1 MYQEFS
7 VTTIDI
13 DKATK
18 RIAVGFTN
26 EIDPDSINPK
36 TLYISTGDNGDV
48 VKIRWSVEGHAL
60 YVDIVDEIVPNL
72 SYYLFITT
80 DVLNAMG
87 ENLTNRCKQ
96 EFVIKT
102 DVRNSCEIL
111 SPIYDEKFDVN
122 DITITLAEL
131 LYSDESNEE
140 NSFYVQVSSD
150 WMFENIVT
158 ESTFTDRNSAK
169 VHVDKTGQIFIR
181 ARVQKDKENYG
192 EWSAPVS
199 IYIGS
204 DENSY
209 TDDIDDDPIFFQE
222 LEIISSPEQ
231 GETPKSFIIEFDSE
245 VDEKSIENAILI
257 LKRRI

>member
-18 RIAVGFTN
+18 RIAIGFTN

-48 VKIRWSVEGHAL
+48 VKIKWKVEGYTL
-60 YVDIVDEIVPNL
+60 YVDVVEEITPNL

-87 ENLTNRCKQ
+87 ENLVNRCKQ
-96 EFVIKT
+96 EFIIET

-111 SPIYDEKFDVN
+111 SPVYDEKFDTN
-122 DITITLAEL
+122 DVTISLSEI
-131 LYSDESNEE
+131 LYSDESQKE

-158 ESTFTDRNSAK
+158 ESVFTDRSSAK

-181 ARVQKDKENYG
+181 ARVQKDEENYG

-199 IYIGS
+199 IYMGS
-204 DENSY
+204 DEDDS
-209 TDDIDDDPIFFQE
+209 TDDTDDDPIFFRE
-222 LEIISSPEQ
+222 LEIISAPEQ
-231 GETPKSFIIEFDSE
+231 GETPRSFIIEFDSE

>member
-1 MYQEFS
+1 MYQDFS
-7 VTTIDI
+7 VSTIDI

-18 RIAVGFTN
+18 RIAIGFTN

-36 TLYISTGDNGDV
+36 TLYVSTGDNGDV
-48 VKIRWSVEGHAL
+48 VKIKWQVEGYIL
-60 YVDIVDEIVPNL
+60 YVDIVEEIVPNL

-87 ENLTNRCKQ
+87 ENLANRCKQ
-96 EFVIKT
+96 EFIVKT

-111 SPIYDEKFDVN
+111 SPVYDEKFDDCDV
-122 DITITLAEL
+122 TVTLSEI
-131 LYSDESNEE
+131 LYSDASKQE

-158 ESTFTDRNSAK
+158 ESAFTNRNTAK
-169 VHVDKTGQIFIR
+169 IHVDKTGQIFIR
-181 ARVQKDKENYG
+181 ARVQKDEENYG

-199 IYIGS
+199 IYMDNDNDLS
-204 DENSY
+204 FDE
-209 TDDIDDDPIFFQE
+209 DEEPIFFQE

-231 GETPKSFIIEFDSE
+231 GETPRSFIIEFDSE
-245 VDEKSIENAILI
+245 IDEKSIEDAILI

>member
-7 VTTIDI
+7 VSTIDI

-18 RIAVGFTN
+18 RIAIGFTN

-36 TLYISTGDNGDV
+36 TLYVSTGDNGDV
-48 VKIRWSVEGHAL
+48 VKIKWKVEGYTL
-60 YVDIVDEIVPNL
+60 YVDIADEIVPNL

-96 EFVIKT
+96 EFIIKT

-111 SPIYDEKFDVN
+111 SPIYDEKFEANDVA
-122 DITITLAEL
+122 IALSEI
-131 LYSDESNEE
+131 LYSDESARE
-140 NSFYVQVSSD
+140 NSFYVQASSD

-158 ESTFTDRNSAK
+158 ESIFTDRSSAK
-169 VHVDKTGQIFIR
+169 VHIDKTGQIFIR

-204 DENSY
+204 NEDDS
-209 TDDIDDDPIFFQE
+209 TDDIDEDPIFYRE

>member
-18 RIAVGFTN
+18 RIAIGFTN

-36 TLYISTGDNGDV
+36 TLYVSTGDNGDV
-48 VKIRWSVEGHAL
+48 VKIKWMVEGYTL
-60 YVDIVDEIVPNL
+60 YVDIAEEITPNL

-87 ENLTNRCKQ
+87 ENLSSRCKQ
-96 EFVIKT
+96 EFIIKT

-111 SPIYDEKFDVN
+111 SPVYDEQFDSN
-122 DITITLAEL
+122 DVPISLSEI
-131 LYSDESNEE
+131 LYSDTSTKE
-140 NSFYVQVSSD
+140 NSFFVQVSSD

-158 ESTFTDRNSAK
+158 ESFFIDRNSAK
-169 VHVDKTGQIFIR
+169 IHIDKTGQIFIR
-181 ARVQKDKENYG
+181 ARVQKDEENYG

-199 IYIGS
+199 IYMGS
-204 DENSY
+204 SEDDSN
-209 TDDIDDDPIFFQE
+209 TDIDEEPIFFQE

-231 GETPKSFIIEFDSE
+231 GETPRSFIIEFDSE
-245 VDEKSIENAILI
+245 VDEKSIEDAILI
-257 LKRRI
+257 LKRGI